1 MENLPVPQHASLPI
15 STTVDSYDKGL
26 VTYLTSLGLPTDK
39 VLVAVAE
46 RGKVLLN
53 LPDVVRQLPG
63 AGIMDAH
70 YVSKFVAACG
80 AGLFD
85 AALNFVWDETVK
97 NLRKKVA
104 AFDLEYFFKS
114 AITDPDRLK
123 KLQTEEDLQKIDDWE
138 LIRGAHLTGI
148 LSDIGYRHLDYIRN
162 MRNWASAAH
171 PNQNELTGLQ
181 LVSWLETCIREVI
194 AKEPSGPV
202 IAVRQLL
209 ENIRN
214 HSLASGDIPSINH
227 NISLLPPDLATSLV
241 RTVFGMFADPKVS
254 ATTKQNIR
262 WIAPAAWQR
271 TPEPIRSELGTR
283 YVVYAASAD
292 LPRKEAAK
300 EFLQIV
306 GGLTYLPEDTQVVE
320 LTEKINNLL
329 TAHNGFNNFHNEP
342 AHAKALFNIVPN
354 TGQIPDA
361 VKHSF
366 VKTVLMCY
374 IGNGYGVS
382 VAAYHYYEQI
392 VARFHDNEAWII
404 AQLLQDEEVA
414 SRLQLPSCQ
423 RRFQK
428 LIQTLHGKSTNP
440 AVTVVLAHI
449 QSRTDIQLSTVGRTS
464 EFKTL
469 LGQKG

>member
-1 MENLPVPQHASLPI
+1 MENLPALPQTSLPI

-26 VTYLTSLGLPTDK
+26 VKYLASLGLPTDK
-39 VLVAVAE
+39 VLVSVAE

-53 LPDVVRQLPG
+53 LPDVVKQIPG
-63 AGIMDAH
+63 AGILDAH
-70 YVSKFVAACG
+70 YISKFVAACG

-97 NLRKKVA
+97 NLGKKVA
-104 AFDLEYFFKS
+104 SFDLEYFFKS
-114 AITDPDRLK
+114 AITDADRLN
-123 KLQTEEDLQKIDDWE
+123 KLQTVDDLAKLDDWE

-148 LSDIGYRHLDYIRN
+148 LSDIGYRHLDYIRG

-194 AKEPSGPV
+194 AKEPSGSV

-209 ENIRN
+209 DNIRN
-214 HSLASGDIPSINH
+214 HSLAAGDIPPISQ
-227 NISLLPPDLATSLV
+227 NISLLPPDLSTSLV

-254 ATTKQNIR
+254 AVTKQNIR
-262 WIAPAAWQR
+262 WIAPAVWQK
-271 TPEPIRSELGTR
+271 TPEPIRNELGTR
-283 YVVYAASAD
+283 YAIYAANAD

-320 LTEKINNLL
+320 LNEKINNLL

-342 AHAKALFNIVPN
+342 AHAKALFSIVPN
-354 TGQIPDA
+354 TGQVPDA
-361 VKHSF
+361 VKHNF
-366 VKTVLMCY
+366 IKTIVMCY

-382 VAAYHYYEQI
+382 VAAYHYYEQL
-392 VARFHDNEAWII
+392 VARFHDSEAVII
-404 AQLLQDEEVA
+404 ANLLQDEEFA

-423 RRFQK
+423 RRFRK
-428 LIQTLHGKSTNP
+428 LIEILHGKSTNP
-440 AVTVVLAHI
+440 TVTAILAHI
-449 QSRTDIQLSTVGRTS
+449 LSRTDAQLTTVGRTS
-464 EFKTL
+464 EFKKL
-469 LGQKG
+469 LDQKT